1 MKADSGNSHIKPITL
16 VGGYLGAGKTTLI
29 NRLLTQPE
37 LPSDTAI
44 LVNDFGDINIDESL
58 IRSESDNGNI
68 IGLSNGC
75 ICCSISDDLSQA
87 LDQLNALPIAQVIL
101 ETSGVA
107 EPARVWQH
115 CHYPGFSPKATV
127 VVVDAVNFHQR
138 SQDKYVGQLVTAQTV
153 QADLLVVS
161 KTELNS
167 HFQLDSLTPLMTSR
181 DTKLIETILGWQRE
195 GTSGAFES
203 RIPLLP
209 TFSAQTWHQETAVS
223 RESIE
228 ASLTALGSSVQRV
241 KGWIETE
248 SGVMQVDK
256 VGADLS
262 IKRFDYNTKPSIL
275 GLVFIFHVDQNAGE
289 SSNPLADWALAKT
302 AS

>member
-68 IGLSNGC
+68 TGLSNGC

-138 SQDKYVGQLVTAQTV
+138 SQDKYVGQLVTAQTA

-209 TFSAQTWHQETAVS
+209 TFSAQTWYQENAVS

-248 SGVMQVDK
+248 SGIMQVDK

-262 IKRFDYNTKPSIL
+262 IKRLEYNTKPSIL

>member
-209 TFSAQTWHQETAVS
+209 TFSAQTWYQENAVS

-248 SGVMQVDK
+248 SGIMQVDK

-262 IKRFDYNTKPSIL
+262 IKRLEYNTKPSIL

>member
-37 LPSDTAI
+37 LPSGTAI

-138 SQDKYVGQLVTAQTV
+138 SQDKYVGQLVTAQTA

-209 TFSAQTWHQETAVS
+209 TFSAQTWYQENAVS

-248 SGVMQVDK
+248 AGVMQVDK

-262 IKRFDYNTKPSIL
+262 IKRLEYNTKPSIL

>member
-37 LPSDTAI
+37 LPSGTAI

-138 SQDKYVGQLVTAQTV
+138 SQDKYVGQLVTAQTA

-209 TFSAQTWHQETAVS
+209 TFAAQTWYQENAVS

-248 SGVMQVDK
+248 SGIMQVDK

-262 IKRFDYNTKPSIL
+262 IKRLEYNTKPSIL

>member
-37 LPSDTAI
+37 LPSGTAI

-138 SQDKYVGQLVTAQTV
+138 SQDKYVGPLVTAQTV

-167 HFQLDSLTPLMTSR
+167 HFQLDSLTPQLTSR
-181 DTKLIETILGWQRE
+181 DAKLIETILGWQRE

-262 IKRFDYNTKPSIL
+262 IKRLDYNTKPSIL

>member
-101 ETSGVA
+101 ESSGVA

-115 CHYPGFSPKATV
+115 CHYTGFSPPATV

-138 SQDKYVGQLVTAQTV
+138 SQDKYVGQLVTAQTA

-209 TFSAQTWHQETAVS
+209 TFSAQTWYQENAVS

-248 SGVMQVDK
+248 SGIMQVDK

-262 IKRFDYNTKPSIL
+262 IKRLEYNTKPSIL

>member
-37 LPSDTAI
+37 LPSGTAI

-138 SQDKYVGQLVTAQTV
+138 SQDKYVGQLVTAQTA

>member
-138 SQDKYVGQLVTAQTV
+138 SQDKYVGQLVTAQTA

-209 TFSAQTWHQETAVS
+209 TFSAQTWYQENAVS

-248 SGVMQVDK
+248 SGIMQVDK

-262 IKRFDYNTKPSIL
+262 IKRLEYNTKPSIL

>member
-127 VVVDAVNFHQR
+127 VVVDAVNVHQR
-138 SQDKYVGQLVTAQTV
+138 SQDKYVGQLVTAQTA

-209 TFSAQTWHQETAVS
+209 TFSAQTWYQENAVS

-248 SGVMQVDK
+248 SGIMQVDK

-262 IKRFDYNTKPSIL
+262 IKRLEYNTKPSIL

>member
-37 LPSDTAI
+37 LPSGTAI

-138 SQDKYVGQLVTAQTV
+138 SQDKYVGQLVTAQTAQTDV
-153 QADLLVVS
+153 LVVS

-209 TFSAQTWHQETAVS
+209 TFSAQTWYQENAVS

-248 SGVMQVDK
+248 SGIMQVDK

-262 IKRFDYNTKPSIL
+262 IKRLEYNTKPSIL

>member
-37 LPSDTAI
+37 LPSGTAI

-138 SQDKYVGQLVTAQTV
+138 SQDKYVGQLVTAQTA

-209 TFSAQTWHQETAVS
+209 TFSAQTWYQENAVS

-248 SGVMQVDK
+248 SGIMQVDK

-262 IKRFDYNTKPSIL
+262 IKRLEYNTKPSIL

>member
-209 TFSAQTWHQETAVS
+209 TFSAQTWYQETAVS

-248 SGVMQVDK
+248 SGIMQVDK

-262 IKRFDYNTKPSIL
+262 IKRLDYNTKPSIL

>member
-138 SQDKYVGQLVTAQTV
+138 SQDKYVGQLVTAQTAQTDV
-153 QADLLVVS
+153 LVVS

-209 TFSAQTWHQETAVS
+209 TFSAQTWYQENAVS

-248 SGVMQVDK
+248 SGIMQVDK

-262 IKRFDYNTKPSIL
+262 IKRLEYNTKPSIL

>member
-37 LPSDTAI
+37 LPSGTAI

-167 HFQLDSLTPLMTSR
+167 HFQLDSLTPQLTSR
-181 DTKLIETILGWQRE
+181 DAKLIETILGWQRE
-195 GTSGAFES
+195 GTSGAFET

-209 TFSAQTWHQETAVS
+209 MFSAQTWYQENAVS

-248 SGVMQVDK
+248 AGVMQVDK

-262 IKRFDYNTKPSIL
+262 IKRLEYNTKPSIL

>member
-115 CHYPGFSPKATV
+115 CHYPGFSPKATG

-138 SQDKYVGQLVTAQTV
+138 SQDKYVGQLVTAQTA

-181 DTKLIETILGWQRE
+181 DTKLIETILGWQRG

-209 TFSAQTWHQETAVS
+209 TFSAQTWYQENAVS

-248 SGVMQVDK
+248 SGIMQVDK

-262 IKRFDYNTKPSIL
+262 IKRLEYNTKPSIL

>member
-1 MKADSGNSHIKPITL
+1 MNAPSANSSTKPITL
-16 VGGYLGAGKTTLI
+16 IGGYLGAGKTTLI
-29 NRLLTQPE
+29 NRLLNQPE
-37 LPSDTAI
+37 LPSGTAV
-44 LVNDFGDINIDESL
+44 LVNDFGDVNVDESL
-58 IRSESDNGNI
+58 IRSEFDNGNI

-87 LDQLNALPIAQVIL
+87 LDQLNTLPIAQVIL

-138 SQDKYVGQLVTAQTV
+138 SQDRYVGPLVTSQTA

-161 KTELNS
+161 KTELNPR
-167 HFQLDSLTPLMTSR
+167 FQLDSLTPQLTNQ
-181 DTKLIETILGWQRE
+181 DANLIATILGWQRE
-195 GTSGAFES
+195 GAFRARES
-203 RIPLLP
+203 SLPLLP
-209 TFSAQTWHQETAVS
+209 TFSAQTWYQEHTVS
-223 RESIE
+223 RDSVE
-228 ASLTALGSSVQRV
+228 ASLTALSSSVQRV

-248 SGVMQVDK
+248 AGIIQVDK
-256 VGADLS
+256 VGTSLS
-262 IKRFDYNTKPSIL
+262 IKPLEDKAKPGIL
-275 GLVFIFHVDQNAGE
+275 GLVFIFHVDQNSGE

>member
-138 SQDKYVGQLVTAQTV
+138 SQDKYVGQLVTAQTA

-167 HFQLDSLTPLMTSR
+167 HFQLDSLTPQLTSR

-209 TFSAQTWHQETAVS
+209 TFSAQTWYQENAVS

-248 SGVMQVDK
+248 SGIMQVDK

-262 IKRFDYNTKPSIL
+262 IKRLEYNTKPSIL

>member
-37 LPSDTAI
+37 LPSGTAI

-209 TFSAQTWHQETAVS
+209 TFSAQTWYQENAVS

-248 SGVMQVDK
+248 SGIMQVDK

-262 IKRFDYNTKPSIL
+262 IKRLEYNTKPSIL

>member
-37 LPSDTAI
+37 LPSGTAI

-138 SQDKYVGQLVTAQTV
+138 SQDKYVGQLVTAQTA

-262 IKRFDYNTKPSIL
+262 IKRLEYNTKPSIL

>member
-37 LPSDTAI
+37 LPSGTAI

-138 SQDKYVGQLVTAQTV
+138 SQDKYVGQLVTAQTA

-167 HFQLDSLTPLMTSR
+167 HFQLDSLTPQLTSR
-181 DTKLIETILGWQRE
+181 DAKLIETILGWQRE

-209 TFSAQTWHQETAVS
+209 TFSAQTWYQENAVS

-248 SGVMQVDK
+248 AGVMQVDK

-262 IKRFDYNTKPSIL
+262 IKRLEYNTKPSIL